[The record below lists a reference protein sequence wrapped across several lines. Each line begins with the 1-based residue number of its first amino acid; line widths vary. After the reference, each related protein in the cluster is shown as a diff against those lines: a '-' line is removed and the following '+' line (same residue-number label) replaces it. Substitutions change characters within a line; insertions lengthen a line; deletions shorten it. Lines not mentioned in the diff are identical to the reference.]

1 MDSSMER
8 AEGKVL
14 VEGNRLTYNR
24 AIVMPI
30 LTDQTLEFISHSA
43 EQTRRLGVRLGELL
57 QPTDLIC
64 LSGDLGSGKTTLVQ
78 GIARGWGALDEAT
91 SPTFVIINQ
100 YRRAD
105 SARMYHL
112 DAFRLSGSAEAEA
125 MGIYELLDSDGPLVI
140 EWPERIPGILPEER
154 WWVQMQWVDES
165 RRRLRIDAAGSR
177 YIRLL
182 RDFQKSAFGG

>member
-1 MDSSMER
+1 M
-8 AEGKVL
+8 L
-14 VEGNRLTYNR
+14 VEVNVLTYNR
-24 AIVMPI
+24 SIAMPI
-30 LTDQTLEFISHSA
+30 LTDQSLEFISHSA
-43 EQTRRLGVRLGELL
+43 EQTRRLGVRIGELL

-112 DAFRLSGSAEAEA
+112 DAFRLSGAAEAEA
-125 MGIYELLDSDGPLVI
+125 MGFYELLESDGPLVI

-154 WWVQMQWVDES
+154 WWVQLSWVDES
-165 RRRLRIDAAGSR
+165 RRRLRVDAAGSR
-177 YIRLL
+177 YIKLL